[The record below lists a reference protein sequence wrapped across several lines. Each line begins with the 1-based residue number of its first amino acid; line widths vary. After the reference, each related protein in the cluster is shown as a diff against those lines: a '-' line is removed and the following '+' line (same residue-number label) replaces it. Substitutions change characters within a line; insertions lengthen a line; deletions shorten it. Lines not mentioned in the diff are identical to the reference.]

1 MTTLI
6 SVSNTSGEA
15 RRCDAKCYGATG
27 PICDCVCGGVNHGA
41 GIRVAFDNTRALAND
56 QIRDIAGADQTSK
69 VKKAN
74 GMQLL
79 LGLITKIEVT
89 NERSK

>member
-1 MTTLI
+1 MATLI

-27 PICDCVCGGVNHGA
+27 PICDCVCGGMNHGA
-41 GIRVAFDNTRALAND
+41 GIRVAFDNTRDLATN
-56 QIRDIAGADQTSK
+56 QIRDIAGADHQTSK

-74 GMQLL
+74 GIQLL
-79 LGLITKIEVT
+79 FDLITTKDVT
-89 NERSK
+89 NE